1 MIGGSLQSDISVSVI
16 PYALN
21 AESTDV
27 YFHLLPF
34 LQLPLE
40 EFCHIR
46 YTSSSTTLGTL
57 SNQDGN
63 AKEDLD

>member
-1 MIGGSLQSDISVSVI
+1 MLRRLSSG
-16 PYALN
+16 
-21 AESTDV
+21 TDV

-40 EFCHIR
+40 EFFHIR
-46 YTSSSTTLGTL
+46 HTSSSTTLGTL

-63 AKEDLD
+63 TKEELD

>member
-1 MIGGSLQSDISVSVI
+1 MLRKLSSG
-16 PYALN
+16 
-21 AESTDV
+21 TDV

-46 YTSSSTTLGTL
+46 HTSSSTTLGTL

-63 AKEDLD
+63 TKEELD